1 MSEENKVKIRKRN
14 TKLIIA
20 AAVILAF
27 IIFLLT
33 DTGKQL
39 WGLFQLNGD

>member
-27 IIFLLT
+27 IIFFLPIQESSF
-33 DTGKQL
+33 GAYSS
-39 WGLFQLNGD
+39 